1 MITPDSDAASG
12 LAKLLVTYRMT
23 IYLGGIAIL
32 GIPLVLHSV
41 AGVTVST
48 SGRAAL
54 TVSVVSLMVATYVA
68 ELRVDV
74 DEDDDRD
81 ATDASTGGA
90 SSTSPGGSGGST
102 ERAAD
107 VGGGYP
113 LRTRASVALAALG
126 LAVGVYLG
134 LERSIL
140 EGLVFVAG
148 AYFFA
153 YLAYEGDGEND
164 NGGVAQ

>member
-1 MITPDSDAASG
+1 MTPDSDAARG

-54 TVSVVSLMVATYVA
+54 TVSVLALMIATYIA
-68 ELRVDV
+68 ELTV
-74 DEDDDRD
+74 DEGDSDDDGT
-81 ATDASTGGA
+81 AASASTG
-90 SSTSPGGSGGST
+90 STS
-102 ERAAD
+102 D
-107 VGGGYP
+107 VDGGYP
-113 LRTRASVALAALG
+113 LRTRVSVAMAAIG
-126 LAVGVYLG
+126 LAIGVYIG
-134 LERSIL
+134 LEESAL
-140 EGLVFVAG
+140 AGLVFVAG

-153 YLAYEGDGEND
+153 YLAYEGTGED
-164 NGGVAQ
+164 ENGGVAQ

>member
-1 MITPDSDAASG
+1 MTTDSDAASG
-12 LAKLLVTYRMT
+12 LAKMLVTYRMT

-41 AGVTVST
+41 AGVTPST
-48 SGRAAL
+48 SVRAAL
-54 TVSVVSLMVATYVA
+54 TVSVVALMLVTYVA
-68 ELRVDV
+68 ELRVD
-74 DEDDDRD
+74 EDDES
-81 ATDASTGGA
+81 AAGNATGG
-90 SSTSPGGSGGST
+90 TDSPNGTDSST

-113 LRTRASVALAALG
+113 LRTRASVALAAVG

-140 EGLVFVAG
+140 EGLLFVAG

-153 YLAYEGDGEND
+153 YLAYEGNGENE

>member
-1 MITPDSDAASG
+1 MTPDSDAASG
-12 LAKLLVTYRMT
+12 LAKMLVTYRMT

-48 SGRAAL
+48 SVRAAL
-54 TVSVVSLMVATYVA
+54 TVSVVGLMVATYVA
-68 ELRVDV
+68 ELRVD
-74 DEDDDRD
+74 EDDNESAADNAIEGSGTKDTD
-81 ATDASTGGA
+81 ATASTD
-90 SSTSPGGSGGST
+90 SST

-113 LRTRASVALAALG
+113 LRTRASVALAAVG
-126 LAVGVYLG
+126 VAIGVYLG

-140 EGLVFVAG
+140 EGIVFVAG

-153 YLAYEGDGEND
+153 YLAYEGDGENE

>member
-1 MITPDSDAASG
+1 MTPDSDAASG
-12 LAKLLVTYRMT
+12 LAKMLVTYRMT

-54 TVSVVSLMVATYVA
+54 TVSVVGLMVATYVA
-68 ELRVDV
+68 ELRVDE
-74 DEDDDRD
+74 EDDESS
-81 ATDASTGGA
+81 ASNVTDEETSTD
-90 SSTSPGGSGGST
+90 
-102 ERAAD
+102 RAAD

-113 LRTRASVALAALG
+113 LRTRASVALAAVG
-126 LAVGVYLG
+126 VAIGVYLG

-153 YLAYEGDGEND
+153 YLAYEGDGENE

>member
-1 MITPDSDAASG
+1 MTPDSDAASG
-12 LAKLLVTYRMT
+12 LAKMLVTYRMT

-54 TVSVVSLMVATYVA
+54 TVSVVGLMVATYVA
-68 ELRVDV
+68 ELRVD
-74 DEDDDRD
+74 EDDESSTAGSAAKDVD
-81 ATDASTGGA
+81 SAASTD
-90 SSTSPGGSGGST
+90 SST

-113 LRTRASVALAALG
+113 LRTRASVALAAVG
-126 LAVGVYLG
+126 VAIGVYLG

-153 YLAYEGDGEND
+153 YLAYEGDGENE